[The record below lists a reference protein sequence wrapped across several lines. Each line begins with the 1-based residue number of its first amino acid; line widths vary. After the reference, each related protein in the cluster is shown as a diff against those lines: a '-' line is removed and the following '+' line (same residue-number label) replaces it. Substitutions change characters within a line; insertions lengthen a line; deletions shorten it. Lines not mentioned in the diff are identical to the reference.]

1 MTAGALLCR
10 VAQSTTGDTDLALIA
25 HAGTNIRH
33 VVSYNMNGGCY
44 KDGFPPRIAIGSLVL
59 QFGHI
64 TSLAVVT
71 SLTRVPGRGGL
82 CTESVCGRW
91 REPLRRQMRPVS
103 WAHMA
108 TSTRFRAPSF
118 RMRLARWALTVLGVM
133 YSSLAISS
141 LVRPWATGTRTSSS
155 RAVSGSIGCL
165 GGEVCAWA
173 NAASSRTVT
182 LGAISASPSAAA
194 WMAWVSRAG
203 PASLSRNPRAP
214 ALSAP

>member
-1 MTAGALLCR
+1 
-10 VAQSTTGDTDLALIA
+10 
-25 HAGTNIRH
+25 
-33 VVSYNMNGGCY
+33 
-44 KDGFPPRIAIGSLVL
+44 
-59 QFGHI
+59 
-64 TSLAVVT
+64 
-71 SLTRVPGRGGL
+71 
-82 CTESVCGRW
+82 
-91 REPLRRQMRPVS
+91 MRPVS

-133 YSSLAISS
+133 YSSLAISL
-141 LVRPWATGTRTSSS
+141 LVRPWATGTRSSSS

-214 ALSAP
+214 ALSAPWPYSSRSKVVMTTIGRGSVTAGPGRGVGAELDRQGGRLAPVGGRADHFDVGLGVEQHRQPGAHDGLVVGDEDPDAHRAAPVRGRTASPPPP